1 MDPQQPN
8 QSFLLQG
15 NKKKKKR
22 LQNDYRSHAQKIIL
36 LSKNLLKRTKGS
48 SMKVDRKF
56 FPIVM

>member
-15 NKKKKKR
+15 NKKKR